1 MDVDVATR
9 QLGSKSLRIPRRVVR
24 EVPLRGAPES
34 VSLCF
39 GLRTPDLVVVVVV
52 LLVPGAWSRNGH
64 AASRVT
70 LCVVPCR
77 VVASPRVASRRVAP
91 RARGIP
97 DTPDREKESTV
108 RETVDKN

>member
-9 QLGSKSLRIPRRVVR
+9 PLGWKSLRIPRRVVR

-34 VSLCF
+34 ASLCF
-39 GLRTPDLVVVVVV
+39 DLRTPDLVVVVV

-77 VVASPRVASRRVAP
+77 AVLSRRLASRRVAP

-108 RETVDKN
+108 HETVDKN

>member
-9 QLGSKSLRIPRRVVR
+9 PLGSKSLRIPRRVVR
-24 EVPLRGAPES
+24 EVPSRGAPES
-34 VSLCF
+34 ASLCF
-39 GLRTPDLVVVVVV
+39 GLRTPDLVVV

-77 VVASPRVASRRVAP
+77 AVLSRRLASRRVAP